1 MIWTKRRT
9 RKKKKKRP
17 AKMAT
22 LSTRMTRKTKKQTR
36 NNKHTPLSSW
46 HPPVSFPPSKSI
58 RSSPMQRLRWIT
70 VPCTAALF
78 ASLAVA
84 IASTQEPASSPPSSA
99 PAAQTPAATSNEPN
113 KKKYSHAND
122 FLIRGTVFNENAL
135 SFPGVQLRIR
145 RTSEKKFRW
154 ESYTN
159 SRGEFAVRVPQGSD
173 YEMVVRAKGF
183 AEQTR
188 TIDAK
193 TGGNE
198 ESMVFRMQP
207 TAGGKG

>member
-1 MIWTKRRT
+1 MH
-9 RKKKKKRP
+9 RP
-17 AKMAT
+17 
-22 LSTRMTRKTKKQTR
+22 Q
-36 NNKHTPLSSW
+36 W
-46 HPPVSFPPSKSI
+46 ISI
-58 RSSPMQRLRWIT
+58 L
-70 VPCTAALF
+70 CTAALF
-78 ASLAVA
+78 ASFSAVFGRV
-84 IASTQEPASSPPSSA
+84 QEPAPTAPGSA
-99 PAAQTPAATSNEPN
+99 PATQTPAVAPSKPA

-122 FLIRGTVFNENAL
+122 FLIRGTVFTDKAL

-145 RTSEKKFRW
+145 RAGEKKFRW
-154 ESYTN
+154 ESYTD

-183 AEQTR
+183 REQTR

-198 ESMVFRMQP
+198 ERMVFRMQP